1 MKCFILNTLY
11 IYAYVN
17 PSQLNFFVSEFMDQI
32 SIKHTATE
40 CIFGGGGGLHKYIF
54 VNYQV
59 R

>member
-1 MKCFILNTLY
+1 MKCFILNTLN

-17 PSQLNFFVSEFMDQI
+17 PSQLNFVVSEFMDQI

-40 CIFGGGGGLHKYIF
+40 CILGGGGLHKYIY

>member
-40 CIFGGGGGLHKYIF
+40 CIFGGGGGCINIF
-54 VNYQV
+54 L
-59 R
+59 